1 MDWPDSTYPVITV
14 FPSGLKRNGGMVG
27 PFDVVGENPLIW
39 TSKYGSLVTTIYG
52 VGTAEGF
59 NEKGFAA
66 RLLYLAHTD
75 FGLRDLSK
83 PGIHAGLWAQ
93 YLLDCASTVEEALLL
108 MDEIQ
113 LIMMESHGHKATVH
127 LSMDDQSG
135 DSAIIEY
142 QNGERKIFHGPQFQV
157 QTNEPPYQEQLDMLA
172 EMDFSNP
179 SDNTPLDGNV
189 NPVARFQRAAYFLNL
204 LPEPANS
211 KEAIAGLMSIVR
223 NVSIPF
229 GSPYESFG
237 TYDTEYRTV
246 MDLSNLRYYF
256 ELSRSPNVIWVDLN
270 DFAIENG
277 AGVKELN
284 PDDITLTGNVGEKFS
299 QAETIPF

>member
-1 MDWPDSTYPVITV
+1 
-14 FPSGLKRNGGMVG
+14 
-27 PFDVVGENPLIW
+27 
-39 TSKYGSLVTTIYG
+39 
-52 VGTAEGF
+52 
-59 NEKGFAA
+59 
-66 RLLYLAHTD
+66 
-75 FGLRDLSK
+75 
-83 PGIHAGLWAQ
+83 
-93 YLLDCASTVEEALLL
+93 
-108 MDEIQ
+108 
-113 LIMMESHGHKATVH
+113 
-127 LSMDDQSG
+127 
-135 DSAIIEY
+135 
-142 QNGERKIFHGPQFQV
+142 
-157 QTNEPPYQEQLDMLA
+157 MLA